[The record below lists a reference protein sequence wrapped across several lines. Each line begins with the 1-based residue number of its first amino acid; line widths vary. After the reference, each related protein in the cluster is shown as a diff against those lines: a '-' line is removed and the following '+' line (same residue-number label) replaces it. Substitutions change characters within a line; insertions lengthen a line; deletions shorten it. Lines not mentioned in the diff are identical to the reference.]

1 MTSFPDKLD
10 EVIKSGQKRF
20 APVKGRIIR
29 TAVGFK
35 EPKK

>member
-1 MTSFPDKLD
+1 MASEKYKLD
-10 EVIKSGQKRF
+10 EVIKTGQKRF

-29 TAVGFK
+29 TAVGYK